1 MILCLPTI
9 PSPPDPPKQHV
20 LLFHHPVHHHTTS
33 GLPPQPRC
41 HPNDF
46 ESFQFHTAPPTF
58 PTKTSLPPHFLF
70 NLPCLRNYQFQDL
83 LLLQLVKSSH
93 VSKVWIWNN
102 YCLMDNL
109 TWLFI
114 LSFLTNWSLD
124 LQFLFKRV
132 RMNRLHWY
140 SVCCKFCFYISNK
153 RPRVQDSLASTWSST
168 PQLWW
173 PFSVPSTTWSIHS
186 RL

>member
-9 PSPPDPPKQHV
+9 PSPPDPRKQHV

-124 LQFLFKRV
+124 LQFLFKQV
-132 RMNRLHWY
+132 GMNILINQVFSSSDLHLY
-140 SVCCKFCFYISNK
+140 INFSNLKEYPYHLHSYADEYFVC
-153 RPRVQDSLASTWSST
+153 
-168 PQLWW
+168 
-173 PFSVPSTTWSIHS
+173 
-186 RL
+186 